1 MSYDEHLTSMAG
13 GDGETVDHLAAIEA
27 RLAHDRIDFS
37 APGFIGESDQCM
49 TDRET
54 LLSLV
59 REQRDQIDRVLELAD
74 WAGHR
79 GWHIAPA
86 TLRNTIN
93 EASA

>member
-1 MSYDEHLTSMAG
+1 MSYDEHLISMAG
-13 GDGETVDHLAAIEA
+13 GDGETGLDAIEA

-37 APGFIGESDQCM
+37 APGFIGESGQCM

-54 LLSLV
+54 LLAMV
-59 REQRDQIDRVLELAD
+59 REQRDQLDKVLELAY
-74 WAGHR
+74 WAGKR
-79 GWHIAPA
+79 GWQIAPA